1 MANIKIT
8 SRFIA
13 RLLPALLLININ
25 AFAVDAKFLTVD
37 VLLANGYTQLTGSQ
51 LNELLKTQ
59 SIEIHDIETEAV
71 YFSEHDGSDNTNNRK
86 LEQTRGHG
94 AGYLLN
100 AELLARAPSLA
111 GQPDYRIAGNEL
123 IAEDGVRTY
132 HIKLYRKNDRIFIA
146 RDIDHGNVFYEIK

>member
-1 MANIKIT
+1 MARTKFTSNLIT
-8 SRFIA
+8 RC
-13 RLLPALLLININ
+13 LPALMFIYMN
-25 AFAVDAKFLTVD
+25 AFADDAKFLTVD
-37 VLLANGYTQLTGSQ
+37 ALLANGYTQLSGAQ
-51 LNELLKTQ
+51 LNELLKTR